1 MGKASSSKKVARAAR
16 AGGKTKGQRKQIAF
30 PAALVVLVVLGLGL
44 VAFAR
49 STNPGDGS
57 PQLGEH
63 WHAAY
68 GVYVC
73 DRWVANLSDSGAD
86 SLGIHTHDDGLVHIH
101 PFLAGA
107 TGESATIGK
116 FFEQIGMSVSDSSI
130 TLPPGEQFG
139 SREYKNGETTCDGE
153 RARVVIANWDDAVT
167 AGEQRPDDV
176 RTSDISG
183 EHFDTNQG
191 AYTIAFLPEGEDIPP
206 PPSAADI
213 VSLGAQDGAP
223 GELPAGAPDGSDL
236 EDLPEGELPEGV
248 DPGAP
253 AGDPGTEP
261 PPGVPPPGEP
271 LPGEVPPAGEGEV
284 PPEGEG
290 DAPPADGSAPGE
302 PPASSAPPSEPA
314 EAPGST
320 EEPAGG

>member
-16 AGGKTKGQRKQIAF
+16 AGGKAKGQRRQVAF
-30 PAALVVLVVLGLGL
+30 PAAMVVLVVLGLSL

-68 GVYVC
+68 GVYLC
-73 DRWVANLSDSGAD
+73 DRWVSNFSDRGAD
-86 SLGIHTHDDGLVHIH
+86 SLGIHTHDDGLIHIH

-116 FFEQIGMSVSDSSI
+116 FFEQVGMDVSDSSI
-130 TLPPGEQFG
+130 TLPPGEQFR

-153 RARVVIANWDDAVT
+153 RARVVTAHWDDAVT
-167 AGEQRPDDV
+167 AGDQRPDDV

-183 EHFDTNQG
+183 EHFDTDQG

-213 VSLGAQDGAP
+213 VTLGAQDGAP
-223 GELPAGAPDGSDL
+223 GEVPAGAPEDSDL

-253 AGDPGTEP
+253 AGEPGTEP
-261 PPGVPPPGEP
+261 PPGAP
-271 LPGEVPPAGEGEV
+271 LPGEVPGEV
-284 PPEGEG
+284 PAEVPPGGEG
-290 DAPPADGSAPGE
+290 DAPPPEGSAPGE
-302 PPASSAPPSEPA
+302 PPASSAPASDPA

-320 EEPAGG
+320 EAPAGG

>member
-16 AGGKTKGQRKQIAF
+16 AGGKAKGQRRQVAF
-30 PAALVVLVVLGLGL
+30 PAAMVVLVVLGLSL

-68 GVYVC
+68 GVYLC
-73 DRWVANLSDSGAD
+73 DRWVSNFSDRGAD
-86 SLGIHTHDDGLVHIH
+86 SLGIHTHDDGLIHIH

-116 FFEQIGMSVSDSSI
+116 FFEQVGMDVSDSSI
-130 TLPPGEQFG
+130 TLPPGEQFR

-153 RARVVIANWDDAVT
+153 RARVVTAHWDDAVT
-167 AGEQRPDDV
+167 AGDQRPDDV

-183 EHFDTNQG
+183 EHFDTDQG

-213 VSLGAQDGAP
+213 VTLGAQDGAP
-223 GELPAGAPDGSDL
+223 GEVPAGAPEDSDL

-253 AGDPGTEP
+253 AGEPGTEP
-261 PPGVPPPGEP
+261 PPGAP
-271 LPGEVPPAGEGEV
+271 LPGEIPGEV
-284 PPEGEG
+284 PAEVPPGGEG
-290 DAPPADGSAPGE
+290 DAPPPEGSAPGE
-302 PPASSAPPSEPA
+302 PPASSTPASDPA

-320 EEPAGG
+320 EAPAGG